1 MSIKLINHIVQ
12 YTSVSEN
19 EIDEILS
26 YFKQKRFLKKDNL
39 LISGAKCRFNY
50 FVVEGCIQ
58 MCFTDQT
65 GNLKTVQFAIENW
78 WLTDNLAYLKEQN
91 TEFTIQAVENSS
103 VLCIAYDQ
111 QEKLLA
117 KFPQLERYFRMMYQ
131 ISYGASLIRFKLF
144 SGFSKEERYFNF
156 INRFPQ
162 FAQRVPQFL
171 IASYLDL
178 TPEYV
183 SQLRAK
189 KLS

>member
-1 MSIKLINHIVQ
+1 MLQNLYKHIAQ
-12 YTSVSEN
+12 YTSVSEG
-19 EIDEILS
+19 EFEEVQS
-26 YFKQKRFLKKDNL
+26 FFKQKRISKKENL
-39 LISGAKCRFNY
+39 IVSGDRCRYNF
-50 FVVEGCIQ
+50 FVIEGCLQ
-58 MCFTDQT
+58 MFFIDDGGTT
-65 GNLKTVQFAIENW
+65 KTVQFAIENW
-78 WLTDNLAYLKEQN
+78 WMTDNLAFLKKQK
-91 TEFTIQAVENSS
+91 TDFTIQAVESS
-103 VLCIAYDQ
+103 LVLCISYDQ

-131 ISYGASLIRFKLF
+131 ISSGASLIRFKLF

-162 FAQRVPQFL
+162 FNQRIPQYL

-189 KLS
+189 MLS